1 MPQIN
6 ESVTIDADP
15 DRVWAVAGDP
25 ATISE
30 WLPAI
35 ATSSVDGEQRSCTTV
50 DGADL
55 HERIVERSDDDR
67 FSVYEIT
74 DSPMPL
80 ASYRPRLSVDGH
92 TGHSHVT
99 WTADFE
105 PAEGGDAGELEA
117 TFSQIYRDGLESVR
131 LQVER
136 G

>member
-6 ESVTIDADP
+6 ESITIDADP

-67 FSVYEIT
+67 FYVYEIT

-80 ASYRPRLSVDGH
+80 ASYRSRLSVDGH
-92 TGHSHVT
+92 AGHSHVT

-105 PAEGGDAGELEA
+105 PAEGRDAGELEA

-131 LQVER
+131 SQVER